1 MAQHHQFDILG
12 RLPTTA
18 NHDEREDHPQDRIQ
32 SGEKHLTIM
41 PNPAR
46 TPGPRF
52 LSPTG
57 LRVPLRWV
65 AIAGAVR
72 AGLVHQILLSEPM
85 ADAELAEAEPEV
97 NQILVSGTALTRQHV
112 TTQ

>member
-1 MAQHHQFDILG
+1 MVQHHQFDILG

-57 LRVPLRWV
+57 PTRVYIHRHCY
-65 AIAGAVR
+65 IYRRGK
-72 AGLVHQILLSEPM
+72 
-85 ADAELAEAEPEV
+85 
-97 NQILVSGTALTRQHV
+97 
-112 TTQ
+112 